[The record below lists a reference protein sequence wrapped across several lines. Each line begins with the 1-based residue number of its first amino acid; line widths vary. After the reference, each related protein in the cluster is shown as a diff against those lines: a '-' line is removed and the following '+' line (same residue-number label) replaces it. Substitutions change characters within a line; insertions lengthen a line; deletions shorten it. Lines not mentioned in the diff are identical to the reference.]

1 MHRQN
6 KVEISQAYSCSYL
19 NARFSVYTSWDSLS
33 LNKFEGKKILFFCL
47 KGHER
52 LLYLRD

>member
-19 NARFSVYTSWDSLS
+19 NAHFSAYTSWDSLS
-33 LNKFEGKKILFFCL
+33 LNKFEEKKSFSFV
-47 KGHER
+47 
-52 LLYLRD
+52 LRVMKDYCT